1 MGRKGGGKMGKYPV
15 IIQGRIS
22 YEIHWDGCV
31 IRGEASIPQSLA
43 QKAMDLIKELD
54 QVNSHCPM

>member
-1 MGRKGGGKMGKYPV
+1 MGKYPV

-22 YEIHWDGCV
+22 YEIHWDGCD

-43 QKAMDLIKELD
+43 QKVMDLIKELD